1 MAKQYRTVQV
11 HTKEL
16 QEILGTKS
24 FDVSIEEEE

>member
-1 MAKQYRTVQV
+1 MPKQYRTVEV

-24 FDVSIEEEE
+24 FEVEIEEE